1 MALFKVCITGR
12 VKRSLIEMKNPG
24 ETGFRHSQR
33 TYVQEFGFE
42 YVKLGL
48 VIKYPSKDVE

>member
-1 MALFKVCITGR
+1 MAFFKVCITGR

-24 ETGFRHSQR
+24 ETGFRHSQG
-33 TYVQEFGFE
+33 TYVQEFVFE